1 MRLFKQN
8 CSSSTMFVGFLM
20 GSLLSVS
27 TQAQERVS
35 DSLGLI
41 NLSEVVVIKAND
53 GLDHQKQQKPLST
66 LDEFLESSRSIK
78 MVKRGAYAWEPTM
91 NDMASERL
99 AITIDEIGRASCRE
113 RV

>member
-1 MRLFKQN
+1 MRLFKQDCN
-8 CSSSTMFVGFLM
+8 SSTIIVGLLF
-20 GSLLSVS
+20 GILLSGNIRA
-27 TQAQERVS
+27 QAQDA

-41 NLSEVVVIKAND
+41 NLSEVVIIRAND